1 MPGEPDFKQKCVA
14 AAPAAKLR
22 FARSVSKLQQWGEQ
36 DSNLRRR
43 KPTDLQ
49 SVPFG
54 HFGIP
59 PFQPPAD
66 GSSTQPCSC
75 FEAICLPKPTR
86 DRPKAFSQHFSRL
99 LTTRPTLPGPT
110 DPRNL
115 KRLGMPCK
123 CRGTGTVLRA
133 KTPEKHHA
141 PSREGLLSHSVRTAD
156 FESQRRDSNP
166 RPAVYKTAALPTE
179 LRWRWNGKTCQYNEI
194 RLPRNTK
201 RRFSRPVGS
210 PNMSRISW

>member
-1 MPGEPDFKQKCVA
+1 MPGDPDFKQKCVA
-14 AAPAAKLR
+14 AATAAKLR

-59 PFQPPAD
+59 PYQPLTN
-66 GSSTQPCSC
+66 GSPRQPSNCS
-75 FEAICLPKPTR
+75 EAICLPIPTR
-86 DRPKAFSQHFSRL
+86 NRLRAFSRL
-99 LTTRPTLPGPT
+99 FSPRLFSHRQTAQVQRLKRPKTTRNTSQT
-110 DPRNL
+110 PRNGNCSEGE
-115 KRLGMPCK
+115 KP
-123 CRGTGTVLRA
+123 
-133 KTPEKHHA
+133 PEKNHA
-141 PSREGLLSHSVRTAD
+141 PSREGLLSHSVRAAD

-179 LRWRWNGKTCQYNEI
+179 LRWRWNGKA
-194 RLPRNTK
+194 
-201 RRFSRPVGS
+201 
-210 PNMSRISW
+210 